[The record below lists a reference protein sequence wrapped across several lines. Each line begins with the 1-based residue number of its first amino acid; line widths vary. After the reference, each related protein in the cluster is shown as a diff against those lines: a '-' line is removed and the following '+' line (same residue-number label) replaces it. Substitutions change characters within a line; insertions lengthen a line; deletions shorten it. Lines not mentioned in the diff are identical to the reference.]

1 MNFTDAVKKAVKEKR
16 RVRHPKF
23 NNYEWFN
30 VEQFHTFLLDVKVAT
45 DDMWEVEEL
54 WYERFKE
61 KYPNGVYCEV
71 WDEGVYC
78 GVWHT
83 DIRVYGFYEDV
94 YREKVVIVDYRNNF
108 FVDMDETEWAYAVPL
123 SRKYMPASLEEIKE
137 GGVC

>member
-61 KYPNGVYCEV
+61 KYPKGVYCEV

-78 GVWHT
+78 GVWNK
-83 DIRVYGFYEDV
+83 DA
-94 YREKVVIVDYRNNF
+94 YREKVVIVDYKDNF
-108 FVDMDETEWAYAVPL
+108 FVDMDELEWDYAVPL
-123 SRKYMPASLEEIKE
+123 SRKYLPASLEEIKE
-137 GGVC
+137 GAI